1 MDKDKKKI
9 FILDTSAFL
18 SGKPLNFNDVQLITT
33 INIEKEI
40 KPGGRDYQNYIYL
53 KEKCLIFK
61 TPSKDSLKKIKET
74 LEKTGDIDR
83 LSIFDIEIL
92 AIALDENNQKNVEV
106 VLLTDDYSI
115 QNVAIYNK
123 IKFKSLNQDG
133 ITKKFKWIS
142 RCRGCGKKFKDNISI
157 CPICGSDTKKIVI
170 KTEEIDE

>member
-53 KEKCLIFK
+53 KEKCLILK
-61 TPSKDSLKKIKET
+61 TPSKNSLKKIKET

-83 LSIFDIEIL
+83 LSLFDIEIL
-92 AIALDENNQKNVEV
+92 ALALDENKQKNVEV

-123 IKFKSLNQDG
+123 IKFKSVNQDG
-133 ITKKFKWIS
+133 ITKKFKWIN

-170 KTEEIDE
+170 KTEEID